1 MVAVTEHPSADQLA
15 DLAADELPADF
26 GAMVEAHVFE
36 CQQCYDL
43 LAEAE
48 SMGQVLRNA
57 PDPVMP
63 DDVWGRLAEAFAA
76 AGGVAPSVPA
86 TPASPALADEEQ
98 WLTQSWPAV
107 PDAGWTPQAP
117 DPQPSP
123 PTFFEDAPTSQWQ
136 VFVDEADDEVDD
148 RPRRIRAAEAAAAE
162 TGPNAPADHVPRRR
176 EGSRLGRP
184 SMSVSRLRSRRDVRE
199 ERRHAS
205 LERYGRPLGIAAG
218 VVLAVGLG
226 GVAVKGLAGAGTA
239 DSSVSVAAGANPEAA
254 SGDAATT
261 GLGVVSTGTNYTKTT
276 ITTAALK
283 QAKAAM
289 SLAAADGAGAPAG
302 GSMPAT
308 ARDANGSAAAGS
320 SAAASVPATA
330 TQKLAGT
337 PSPVPGP
344 ATRAASAGDGSD
356 QRLRDPAALQACLKE
371 LGVTAGTTPI
381 LVDLAKFDGRDAA
394 IIVLAGRDGGYEVW
408 AVARGCRTGAGGQL
422 SYTSVPAS

>member
-1 MVAVTEHPSADQLA
+1 VVTVTEHPSAEQLA

-26 GAMVEAHVFE
+26 GAVVETHVFE

-48 SMGQVLRNA
+48 TMGQVLRNA

-63 DDVWGRLAEAFAA
+63 DDVWNRLAGALAA
-76 AGGVAPSVPA
+76 AGEV
-86 TPASPALADEEQ
+86 TPAAAAPAPTDDEQ
-98 WLTQSWPAV
+98 WLTQTWPAV
-107 PDAGWTPQAP
+107 PAVGWTPQAP
-117 DPQPSP
+117 EPQPSP
-123 PTFFEDAPTSQWQ
+123 PIVLDDAPTSQWQ
-136 VFVDEADDEVDD
+136 VFVDEADDEVDA

-162 TGPNAPADHVPRRR
+162 TGPNAPADHVPRGR

-184 SMSVSRLRSRRDVRE
+184 TMVVSRLRSRRDVRE

-226 GVAVKGLAGAGTA
+226 GVAFRGLAGVGASR
-239 DSSVSVAAGANPEAA
+239 SSMSAAGANPEAA
-254 SGDAATT
+254 SGAAAQA
-261 GLGVVSTGTNYTKTT
+261 LEVVSTGTSYTKAT

-283 QAKAAM
+283 QAKTTLSLVTAGGGDAPAASASGSHRDAGSAAAAG
-289 SLAAADGAGAPAG
+289 SLAAATGATEPRK
-302 GSMPAT
+302 SI
-308 ARDANGSAAAGS
+308 
-320 SAAASVPATA
+320 
-330 TQKLAGT
+330 GT
-337 PSPVPGP
+337 PSPVPGA
-344 ATRAASAGDGSD
+344 ATRAATAGDGSD

-371 LGVTAGTTPI
+371 LGVTPGTTPI

-394 IIVLAGRDGGYEVW
+394 VIVLAGRDGGYEVW
-408 AVARGCRTGAGGQL
+408 AVARDCRTGAGGQL